1 MWKNLFFFAAV
12 PVIIASTIN
21 AFYLA
26 DPSEMDP
33 PPFVPYDHLRIRTKV
48 QLTLH
53 RRHLGDSQTFVKAL
67 LDWSSK
73 IFLGGSNV
81 IFVPSLYYFW
91 PKKRFFCL
99 LVGFFYIK
107 KT

>member
-12 PVIIASTIN
+12 PVIIASTVN

-48 QLTLH
+48 TTGSLIFNYLLI
-53 RRHLGDSQTFVKAL
+53 HLCRSFPGEMET
-67 LDWSSK
+67 
-73 IFLGGSNV
+73 I
-81 IFVPSLYYFW
+81 P
-91 PKKRFFCL
+91 
-99 LVGFFYIK
+99 
-107 KT
+107 